1 MAKAFC
7 PNCDAE
13 IQMRNPK
20 LGAKLTCPECEEQLE
35 VVSTNPFD
43 VDYPYEDDWD
53 DDWDEDWTEEDWND

>member
-13 IQMRNPK
+13 IQVRTPK
-20 LGAKLTCPECEEQLE
+20 LGAKLTCPECDEQLE
-35 VVSTNPFD
+35 VVSVDPFD

-53 DDWDEDWTEEDWND
+53 DDWEEGDWDEDWND